1 MMATAP
7 PALRDDVLA
16 GRFFGA
22 RHAAGAEAVAS
33 FVAEP
38 RLRHWFG
45 DRTFSDIDAI
55 REAVDRDIA
64 AIDGLISAQL
74 SACMAHPRFGR
85 LEGSWRGLHWLAARV
100 PYAAR
105 IKLRIMAARWAE
117 LCRDFQRA
125 AEFDQ
130 SHLFKSI
137 YEEEFGRPGGEP
149 FGLLLADYEMRH
161 APAPGHPTDDV
172 GGLDSLA
179 ALAAAAFAPLAIT
192 ASPQLFGLD
201 EYADAGAALDLTEVL
216 AGADRQRWR
225 NLQAR
230 EDARFVSV
238 LLPRMLARPPW
249 VDECARTDGF
259 RPPHRLGVRVWT
271 SPVYAMGAVVMRAFA
286 RYGWPADLRGAA
298 VAPEAQGGVVD
309 ALPYESLSG
318 DAPGAPPRPPIEVA
332 LTDLQERQLVEAGML
347 PLLGLEGLPELTFAA
362 APGLHKPP
370 RMNGEAAE
378 ANQRLSTQFNAILCV
393 SRFAHCIKVMGRDMV
408 GAFRTPEEV
417 ERQLQRWL
425 TGFTN
430 SSGSA
435 IGETAARYPL
445 RNARVEVREQP
456 GRPGTYG
463 CVLHLQPHYQL
474 DEVGAAFRLV
484 TDLQAPGAVAA

>member
-1 MMATAP
+1 MMEIAP
-7 PALRDDVLA
+7 PALRDEVLA

-22 RHAAGAEAVAS
+22 RHATGAEAIAAFLGAPS
-33 FVAEP
+33 
-38 RLRHWFG
+38 LQQWFG
-45 DRTFSDIDAI
+45 GRTFSDIDAV

-64 AIDGLISAQL
+64 AIDALISAQL
-74 SACMAHPRFGR
+74 SACMGHQRLQR
-85 LEGSWRGLHWLAARV
+85 LEGSWRGLHCLAARV

-105 IKLRIMAARWAE
+105 IKLRVMVVRWAE
-117 LCRDFQRA
+117 LCRDFQRV

-130 SHLFKSI
+130 SHLFKTI
-137 YEEEFGRPGGEP
+137 YEEEFGRAGGEP
-149 FGLLLADYEMRH
+149 FGMLLADYELRH
-161 APAPGHPTDDV
+161 APAPGHATDDV

-179 ALAAAAFAPLAIT
+179 AVAAAAFAPLAIA

-201 EYADAGAALDLTEVL
+201 HYSDAGAALDLTEIL

-225 NLQAR
+225 NLQSR

-238 LLPRMLARPPW
+238 LMPRLLARPPW
-249 VDECARTDGF
+249 ADEGVRADGF
-259 RPPHRLGVRVWT
+259 RPPSRLGERVWT

-298 VAPEAQGGVVD
+298 VGPDAQGGVVD
-309 ALPYESLSG
+309 GLPHERLSG
-318 DAPGAPPRPPIEVA
+318 DAPGVPPRPPIEVA

-347 PLLGLEGLPELTFAA
+347 PLLGLESLPELTFAA

-370 RMNGEAAE
+370 RMNGEAAD

-474 DEVGAAFRLV
+474 DEVGAAFRLI
-484 TDLQAPGAVAA
+484 TDLQAPGAAAA